1 MKGVIN
7 MHTLVDMFM
16 DSQMYEEDERN
27 EFAYLIEDEWEDE
40 RAEREE

>member
-1 MKGVIN
+1 
-7 MHTLVDMFM
+7 MHSLVDMFM

-27 EFAYLIEDEWEDE
+27 EFAYLQEDEWEDE